1 MQEHTLIAN
10 SGIQIITFPLR
21 INTQEKF
28 KMWYHEWYDTENG
41 DQIQKAIPDISPKVL
56 SDTLKNLETDGIIK
70 RIVYGEV
77 PPRVEY
83 SLTKLGLS
91 LMPYINNS

>member
-41 DQIQKAIPDISPKVL
+41 EWRLDPVYELRTDDECYYL
-56 SDTLKNLETDGIIK
+56 SSTYKCNF
-70 RIVYGEV
+70 
-77 PPRVEY
+77 
-83 SLTKLGLS
+83 LGAD
-91 LMPYINNS
+91 NKQ

>member
-28 KMWYHEWYDTENG
+28 KMWYHEWYD
-41 DQIQKAIPDISPKVL
+41 L
-56 SDTLKNLETDGIIK
+56 SSTYKCNF
-70 RIVYGEV
+70 
-77 PPRVEY
+77 
-83 SLTKLGLS
+83 LGAD
-91 LMPYINNS
+91 NKQ

>member
-41 DQIQKAIPDISPKVL
+41 EWRLDPVYELRTDDECYYYNKQKLHKGGWKIQCKLPPKTKRFCPLVL
-56 SDTLKNLETDGIIK
+56 K
-70 RIVYGEV
+70 
-77 PPRVEY
+77 
-83 SLTKLGLS
+83 
-91 LMPYINNS
+91 

>member
-1 MQEHTLIAN
+1 MLTSVILEQNVLQKWNILFCGLYL
-10 SGIQIITFPLR
+10 S
-21 INTQEKF
+21 
-28 KMWYHEWYDTENG
+28 ENECTRFN
-41 DQIQKAIPDISPKVL
+41 QIQKAIPDISPKVL

>member
-41 DQIQKAIPDISPKVL
+41 GMA
-56 SDTLKNLETDGIIK
+56 T
-70 RIVYGEV
+70 
-77 PPRVEY
+77 
-83 SLTKLGLS
+83 
-91 LMPYINNS
+91 

>member
-41 DQIQKAIPDISPKVL
+41 EWRLDPVYEL
-56 SDTLKNLETDGIIK
+56 RTDD
-70 RIVYGEV
+70 E
-77 PPRVEY
+77 
-83 SLTKLGLS
+83 
-91 LMPYINNS
+91 

>member
-28 KMWYHEWYDTENG
+28 KMWYHEWYDTEMGNG
-41 DQIQKAIPDISPKVL
+41 DLILCTNFAQMTSAIIITNRNFIKVA
-56 SDTLKNLETDGIIK
+56 I
-70 RIVYGEV
+70 
-77 PPRVEY
+77 
-83 SLTKLGLS
+83 
-91 LMPYINNS
+91 